1 MNAHHRPASQRVAVQ
16 AETALME
23 IADFATGA
31 EFQAV
36 LAELWAL
43 PSETRAQFVLDV
55 ILQPNEMSRR
65 GVFPPPG
72 IQLQRSW
79 FADNRPTL
87 FCITK
92 YLPRGLLWDKVTIT
106 YDNPDGVPA
115 VRYEDVVG
123 AESS

>member
-1 MNAHHRPASQRVAVQ
+1 MNVHHRPARQQVAVQ
-16 AETALME
+16 LERALAE
-23 IADFATGA
+23 IADFATSA

-36 LAELWAL
+36 LAELWSL
-43 PSETRAQFVLDV
+43 PPETRAQFVLDV

-65 GVFPPPG
+65 GVSLPPG

-92 YLPRGLLWDKVTIT
+92 HLPQGLLWDKVTIT
-106 YDNPDGVPA
+106 FDNTGGVPA
-115 VRYEDVVG
+115 VRYEEVAA
-123 AESS
+123 AESN